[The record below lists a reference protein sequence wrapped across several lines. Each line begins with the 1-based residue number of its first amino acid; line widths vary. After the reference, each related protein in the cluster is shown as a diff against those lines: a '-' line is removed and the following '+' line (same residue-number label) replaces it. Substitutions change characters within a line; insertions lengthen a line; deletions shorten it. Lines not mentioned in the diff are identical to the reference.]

1 MFKFDPLK
9 TKKMALDQSPEIDYD
24 DEEEK
29 NDGTEMTF
37 IEHLEA
43 LRWHLIRAI
52 VAILVFM
59 IGAWFA
65 MGFIFNKIILAPS
78 RTDFWTY
85 RMMCKI
91 GDAIG
96 WEGLCV
102 NEMNFSLMS
111 REVSG
116 QFMMALTSSA
126 IIGLLF
132 AFPYIFWEIWRFIK
146 PGLKITE
153 KKASR
158 GAVFFVTLLFFLG
171 VMFGYYI
178 VAPFAINFLVNF
190 QIDPS
195 IENQFD
201 IGSYIGVL
209 ATLTLACGVTFQ
221 LPMAMFV
228 LTKVGVVTP
237 TFLRTYRKHAIVV
250 LLIVAAIITPSP
262 DMISQILVAIPLYI
276 LYEISIVVST
286 REFNRMEKESAAL

>member
-1 MFKFDPLK
+1 
-9 TKKMALDQSPEIDYD
+9 MALDQSKEVDYN
-24 DEEEK
+24 DEEE
-29 NDGTEMTF
+29 NSDGTEMTF

-52 VAILVFM
+52 SAIIFFM
-59 IGAWFA
+59 IFAWFS
-65 MGFIFNKIILAPS
+65 MGFIFNKIILGPS

-91 GDAIG
+91 GDAVG

-102 NEMNFSLMS
+102 DKMNFSLMS

-126 IIGLLF
+126 IIGLVV

-171 VMFGYYI
+171 TLFGYYV

-209 ATLTLACGVTFQ
+209 TTLVLACGITFQ
-221 LPMAMFV
+221 LPVAIFV

-237 TFLRTYRKHAIVV
+237 SFLREYRKHAIVV
-250 LLIVAAIITPSP
+250 LLIVAAVITPSP

-276 LYEISIVVST
+276 LYEISILVSQ
-286 REFNRMEKESAAL
+286 KEYKRKTKEEAEV

>member
-1 MFKFDPLK
+1 
-9 TKKMALDQSPEIDYD
+9 MALDQSPEIDYD

>member
-1 MFKFDPLK
+1 
-9 TKKMALDQSPEIDYD
+9 MALDQSPEVDYD
-24 DEEEK
+24 DDDEK

-43 LRWHLIRAI
+43 LRWHLLRAI
-52 VAILVFM
+52 SAIIVFM
-59 IGAWFA
+59 IMAWFS
-65 MGFIFNKIILAPS
+65 MGFIFNKIILGPS
-78 RTDFWTY
+78 RIDFWTY

-91 GDAIG
+91 GDAVG

-102 NEMNFSLMS
+102 HEMNFSLMS

-126 IIGLLF
+126 IIGLVI

-171 VMFGYYI
+171 TLFGYYV

-209 ATLTLACGVTFQ
+209 TTLVLACGITFQ
-221 LPMAMFV
+221 LPVAIFV

-237 TFLRTYRKHAIVV
+237 SFLREYRKHAIVV
-250 LLIVAAIITPSP
+250 LLIVAAVITPSP

-276 LYEISIVVST
+276 LYEISILVSQ
-286 REFNRMEKESAAL
+286 REYKRKLKEEAAA

>member
-1 MFKFDPLK
+1 
-9 TKKMALDQSPEIDYD
+9 MALDQSPEIEYD
-24 DEEEK
+24 DEEE
-29 NDGTEMTF
+29 NEGDEGTEMTF

-59 IGAWFA
+59 IGAWFS
-65 MGFIFNKIILAPS
+65 MGFIFNKVILGPAKPE
-78 RTDFWTY
+78 FWTY
-85 RMMCKI
+85 RKLCEI
-91 GDAIG
+91 GDMVGIPS
-96 WEGLCV
+96 LCV
-102 NEMNFSLMS
+102 DKLNFSLMS

-116 QFMMALTSSA
+116 QFMMALTASA

-146 PGLKITE
+146 PGLKMTE

-158 GAVFFVTLLFFLG
+158 GAVFFVTLLFFMG
-171 VMFGYYI
+171 IMFGYYI

-201 IGSYIGVL
+201 IQSYIGVL
-209 ATLTLACGVTFQ
+209 ATLTLACGITFQ
-221 LPMAMFV
+221 LPMAIFV

-237 TFLRTYRKHAIVV
+237 KFLREYRKHAIVV

-276 LYEISIVVST
+276 LYEVSVLVSQ
-286 REFNRMEKESAAL
+286 REFKRMEKEAAE

>member
-1 MFKFDPLK
+1 
-9 TKKMALDQSPEIDYD
+9 MALDQSPEIDYD
-24 DEEEK
+24 DDED
-29 NDGTEMTF
+29 NDDKKKDDGNEMTF

-171 VMFGYYI
+171 VMFGYFI

-286 REFNRMEKESAAL
+286 KEFKRMEKESAAL

>member
-1 MFKFDPLK
+1 
-9 TKKMALDQSPEIDYD
+9 MALDQSPEVDYD
-24 DEEEK
+24 DDDEK

-43 LRWHLIRAI
+43 LRWHLLRAI
-52 VAILVFM
+52 SAIIVFM
-59 IGAWFA
+59 IMAWFS
-65 MGFIFNKIILAPS
+65 MGFIFNKIILGPS
-78 RTDFWTY
+78 RIDFWTY

-91 GDAIG
+91 GDAVG

-102 NEMNFSLMS
+102 HEMNFSLMS

-126 IIGLLF
+126 IIGLVI

-171 VMFGYYI
+171 TLFGYYV

-209 ATLTLACGVTFQ
+209 TTLVLACGITFQ
-221 LPMAMFV
+221 LPVAIFV

-237 TFLRTYRKHAIVV
+237 SCLREYRKHAIVV
-250 LLIVAAIITPSP
+250 LLIVAAVITPSP

-276 LYEISIVVST
+276 LYEISILVSQ
-286 REFNRMEKESAAL
+286 REYKRKLKEEAAA